1 MGKVEE
7 QIKFFLSGLRCAGR
21 DKRPKPAAGLGL
33 AVIFLLMFLIF
44 NRPAAADT
52 PSSFSPDKILSFT
65 EYLVDKG
72 EYYRAWVELRRLES
86 YYPGYIS
93 GEEFSVTEFYL
104 MYKGGRYPEIPGLV
118 SELNFDCAAGIF
130 VIDSFILQRDYGKA
144 ASLLEKSDECADDF
158 MKDVYAKRKAYIS
171 LVSGDAYGESESL
184 FVKEFSEYKD
194 LAEYAERMRSGRKSP
209 ALAALL
215 GLFPGGGYMYA
226 GDEGTGFVALT
237 VIAVFGAVSY
247 CSFENGIEPLGIL
260 AGAVTIFFYGG
271 NIAGG
276 YLEAKKNNRFIDQ
289 MIEKKIRNGLD
300 MDGDIDRVYLRF
312 GISSHGR

>member
-1 MGKVEE
+1 MNTIAHGLSSADLKVITRDIF
-7 QIKFFLSGLRCAGR
+7 QARSSGLRNFTSCIKGDGIR
-21 DKRPKPAAGLGL
+21 KY
-33 AVIFLLMFLIF
+33 
-44 NRPAAADT
+44 
-52 PSSFSPDKILSFT
+52 PDL
-65 EYLVDKG
+65 
-72 EYYRAWVELRRLES
+72 
-86 YYPGYIS
+86 
-93 GEEFSVTEFYL
+93 
-104 MYKGGRYPEIPGLV
+104 
-118 SELNFDCAAGIF
+118 
-130 VIDSFILQRDYGKA
+130 
-144 ASLLEKSDECADDF
+144 
-158 MKDVYAKRKAYIS
+158 YAKRKAYIS